1 MTAFADIID
10 AAEEANFSGVVTI
23 DRAGARLF
31 EHCRGFAHRAHR
43 IPITP
48 ATRFGIASGSKGFT
62 ALAVMRLVEDGALA
76 LDEPVRPVLGGSV
89 PRIDDAITL
98 HHLLTHSSGIE
109 DYLDE
114 SEDWDPSDYVM
125 TVPVHTLTTAEAFLP
140 MLEGIGQAT
149 APGERFEYSNA
160 GFILLALILERTV
173 GKPFHAIIDRL
184 VLRPAGMT
192 DTGYLRLDDLPADA
206 ALGYLGEEGNRV
218 NTLHLPVLG
227 NGDGGAFTTAADLH
241 AFWRALVDGR
251 IVSRET
257 VDRMT
262 EPSWDVPEEGKSYG
276 MGFWLEADGPGRIL
290 EGLDAGASFR
300 STHDPDSQTTVSV
313 LGNTAEGAWPVIA
326 AAGRVPLS

>member
-1 MTAFADIID
+1 MTAFADIVD
-10 AAEEANFSGVVTI
+10 AAEEADFSGVVTI
-23 DRAGARLF
+23 DRAGGRLF
-31 EHCRGFAHRAHR
+31 EYCRGFAHRAHR

-48 ATRFGIASGSKGFT
+48 ATKLGIASGSKGFT

-76 LDEPVRPVLGGSV
+76 LDEPVRPILGGSV
-89 PRIDDAITL
+89 PRIDGSITL
-98 HHLLTHSSGIE
+98 RHLLTHSAGIE

-140 MLEGIGQAT
+140 MLEAIGQAT

-173 GKPFHAIIDRL
+173 GEPFHAIIDRF
-184 VLRPAGMT
+184 VFRPAGMT

-206 ALGYLGEEGNRV
+206 ALGYLAGEGNRV

-262 EPSWDVPEEGKSYG
+262 EPSWDVPEESKRYG
-276 MGFWLEADGPGRIL
+276 MGFWLEADGPSLIL

>member
-10 AAEEANFSGVVTI
+10 AAEEADFSGVVTI
-23 DRAGARLF
+23 DRAGERRF

-48 ATRFGIASGSKGFT
+48 TTRLGIASGSKGFT
-62 ALAVMRLVEDGALA
+62 ALAVMRLVEEGVLA
-76 LDEPVRPVLGGSV
+76 LDEPVRPILGASV

-98 HHLLTHSSGIE
+98 RHLLTHSSGIE

-140 MLEGIGQAT
+140 MLEGIGQTT
-149 APGERFEYSNA
+149 APGERFDYSNA

-173 GKPFHAIIDRL
+173 GEPFHAIIDRS
-184 VLRPAGMT
+184 VLRPAGLN

-206 ALGYLGEEGNRV
+206 APGYLAEEGNRV

-262 EPSWDVPEEGKSYG
+262 EPSWDVPEEGKNYG
-276 MGFWLEADGPGRIL
+276 MGFWLEVDGPSLIL

>member
-1 MTAFADIID
+1 MTAFADIVD

-23 DRAGARLF
+23 DRAGERLF
-31 EHCRGFAHRAHR
+31 EYCRGFAHRAHR

-48 ATRFGIASGSKGFT
+48 TTRLGIASGSKGFT
-62 ALAVMRLVEDGALA
+62 ALAVMRLVEEGVLA
-76 LDEPVRPVLGGSV
+76 LDEPVRPILGASV

-98 HHLLTHSSGIE
+98 RHLLTHSSGIE

-140 MLEGIGQAT
+140 MLEGIGQTT
-149 APGERFEYSNA
+149 APGERFDYSNA

-173 GKPFHAIIDRL
+173 GEPFHAIIDRF
-184 VLRPAGMT
+184 VFRPAGMT

-206 ALGYLGEEGNRV
+206 ALGYLGEAGNRV

-241 AFWRALVDGR
+241 AFWQALVDGR

-262 EPSWDVPEEGKSYG
+262 FPAWDVPEEGKNYG
-276 MGFWLEADGPGRIL
+276 MGFWLEADGPSLIL

>member
-10 AAEEANFSGVVTI
+10 AAEEADFSGVVTI
-23 DRAGARLF
+23 DRAGERLF

-48 ATRFGIASGSKGFT
+48 TTRLGIASGSKGFT
-62 ALAVMRLVEDGALA
+62 ALAVMRLVEEGALG
-76 LDEPVRPVLGGSV
+76 LDEPIRPILGSSV
-89 PRIDDAITL
+89 PRIDGSITL
-98 HHLLTHSSGIE
+98 RHLITHSAGIE

-173 GKPFHAIIDRL
+173 GEPFHAIIDRL

-206 ALGYLGEEGNRV
+206 ALGYLAGEGNRV

-241 AFWRALVDGR
+241 AFWQALVDGR
-251 IVSRET
+251 IVSRKT

-262 EPSWDVPEEGKSYG
+262 FPAWDVPEEGKRYG
-276 MGFWLEADGPGRIL
+276 TGFWLEANGPSLIL